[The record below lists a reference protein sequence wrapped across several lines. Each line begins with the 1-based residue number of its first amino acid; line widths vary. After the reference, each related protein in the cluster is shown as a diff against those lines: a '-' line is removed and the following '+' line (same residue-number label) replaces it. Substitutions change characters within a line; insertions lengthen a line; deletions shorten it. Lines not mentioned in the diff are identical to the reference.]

1 MTPSNSK
8 KPDLDWSQ
16 VRETNKLLSLSAIQ
30 VEDLL
35 SESDV
40 SINTLTQSFTAIVE
54 HMQSVNNHLLALDS
68 CEIRD
73 EALICCSETSGKIQ
87 SAIMAFQFYDRM
99 VQCLQHVTSN
109 LTGLSALLE
118 SPEQLYNPEAWL
130 KFQNQI
136 RSRYTMESEKL
147 MFDAI
152 FQGKSVEE
160 ALAVKN
166 TSQPDSTDNN
176 IELF

>member
-1 MTPSNSK
+1 MSPSNSK

-16 VRETNKLLSLSAIQ
+16 VRETVKFLSLSAIQ

-35 SESDV
+35 KESDV
-40 SINTLTQSFTAIVE
+40 SINILTQSFTAIVE
-54 HMQSVNNHLLALDS
+54 HMHSVNNYLLALDS
-68 CEIRD
+68 CQIRD
-73 EALICCSETSGKIQ
+73 EALVRCSETGAKIQ
-87 SAIMAFQFYDRM
+87 SAIVAFQFYDRM
-99 VQCLQHVTSN
+99 VQCLQHVTCN
-109 LTGLSALLE
+109 LNGLSKLLE
-118 SPEQLYNPEAWL
+118 SPERLYNPEEWL

-166 TSQPDSTDNN
+166 TPHPDPTDN

>member
-1 MTPSNSK
+1 MLPSNSK

-16 VRETNKLLSLSAIQ
+16 VRETVKLLSLSAIQ

-35 SESDV
+35 KESDI
-40 SINTLTQSFTAIVE
+40 SINTLTQSFTVIVE
-54 HMQSVNNHLLALDS
+54 HMHAVNNYLLALES
-68 CEIRD
+68 SQIRD
-73 EALICCSETSGKIQ
+73 EALVCCSETGGKIQ
-87 SAIMAFQFYDRM
+87 SAIVAFQFYDRM

-109 LTGLSALLE
+109 LSGLSQLLE
-118 SPEQLYNPEAWL
+118 SPERLYNPEEWL

-166 TSQPDSTDNN
+166 IPNPDSTDN